1 MAHTYRMEEIYFKRE
16 KVLQKLEEAKNV
28 ENQKLVLKVE
38 EELVDWETEL
48 EKEKTRNRE
57 QFEHI
62 NKERVI
68 CRVVMQEERMS
79 QKRLKVERSLIEEAC
94 GLVRREEKMLQR
106 HNEDQV
112 QYILRRMIKEHQEQT
127 SKFYE
132 SGFR

>member
-1 MAHTYRMEEIYFKRE
+1 M
-16 KVLQKLEEAKNV
+16 
-28 ENQKLVLKVE
+28 LKVE

-79 QKRLKVERSLIEEAC
+79 
-94 GLVRREEKMLQR
+94 
-106 HNEDQV
+106 
-112 QYILRRMIKEHQEQT
+112 
-127 SKFYE
+127 
-132 SGFR
+132 